1 MKFVY
6 HLEDEQINKIK
17 DVKTNQIIEYFIL
30 SCLFL
35 FYIGINLLS
44 PRTTDDYDF
53 ANHLVT
59 HERLSSFM
67 DILDNMV
74 EWDSRYYYL
83 PYNILANLF
92 EISKQYGDAERV
104 YLQLIEVM
112 LVNEYTEDSPTIIQF
127 REKAAELHQLA
138 LTT

>member
-1 MKFVY
+1 MIGHIFLVY
-6 HLEDEQINKIK
+6 TASHTDCR
-17 DVKTNQIIEYFIL
+17 YL
-30 SCLFL
+30 S
-35 FYIGINLLS
+35 
-44 PRTTDDYDF
+44 TD
-53 ANHLVT
+53 
-59 HERLSSFM
+59 SG
-67 DILDNMV
+67 
-74 EWDSRYYYL
+74 WDSRYYYL